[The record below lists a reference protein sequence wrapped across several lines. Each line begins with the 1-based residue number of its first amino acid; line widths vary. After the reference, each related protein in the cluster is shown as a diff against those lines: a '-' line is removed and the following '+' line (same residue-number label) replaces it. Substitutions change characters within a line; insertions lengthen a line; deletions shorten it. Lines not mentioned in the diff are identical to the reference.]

1 MQHTEFFPSW
11 VMHPYCHFNGIRPTP
26 FMENLFFASLWKHM
40 TFEDK
45 DYKSQ
50 KKKKCI
56 STDCYKKNK
65 IKLKHSEMN

>member
-1 MQHTEFFPSW
+1 
-11 VMHPYCHFNGIRPTP
+11 MHPYCHFNGIRPTP

-50 KKKKCI
+50 KKKKKKKCI
-56 STDCYKKNK
+56 STDYYIKNK
-65 IKLKHSEMN
+65 MKLKHSEMK